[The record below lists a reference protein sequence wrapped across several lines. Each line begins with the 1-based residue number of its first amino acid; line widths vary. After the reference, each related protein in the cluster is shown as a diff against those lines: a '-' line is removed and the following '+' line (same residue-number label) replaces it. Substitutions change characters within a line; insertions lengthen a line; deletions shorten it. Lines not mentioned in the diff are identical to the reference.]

1 MYGLSRQSHYKY
13 LKRRSGEIFKR
24 EFILYLAKEQR
35 KILPRTGGVKLREMI
50 LPELR
55 ENGMSI
61 GRDKFFDLLREENM
75 LIIPKKKAYRT
86 TDSKHGFKVYDNL
99 IKEKVVTGIH
109 QVYVSDITYIRT
121 LEGFCFL
128 ALITDVY
135 SRKIMGY
142 DISDSMEM
150 EGCLR
155 ALKMALK
162 ELPGQHQLI
171 HHSDRGSQYC
181 SLEYTKT
188 LRSRSINIS
197 MAAKGNCYENAL
209 AERMNGILKQEFA
222 LDMTFKTKK
231 EAIKACEEAVSLY
244 NSKRLHR
251 AIGLVTPNQKHAA

>member
-1 MYGLSRQSHYKY
+1 M
-13 LKRRSGEIFKR
+13 
-24 EFILYLAKEQR
+24 
-35 KILPRTGGVKLREMI
+35 
-50 LPELR
+50 
-55 ENGMSI
+55 
-61 GRDKFFDLLREENM
+61 
-75 LIIPKKKAYRT
+75 
-86 TDSKHGFKVYDNL
+86 
-99 IKEKVVTGIH
+99 
-109 QVYVSDITYIRT
+109 SDITYIRT

-162 ELPGQHQLI
+162 ELPGHHQLI

-181 SLEYTKT
+181 SREYTKT
-188 LRSRSINIS
+188 LRSRNIDIS

-231 EAIKACEEAVSLY
+231 AAIKACEEAVFLY
-244 NSKRLHR
+244 NTKR
-251 AIGLVTPNQKHAA
+251 